1 MPAIFQESGSSAT
14 VPPLGPSSRSLT
26 KRLSAPHL
34 SGSFA
39 NPKQHRSSLA
49 PGSLSKRIR
58 SKTER
63 KVQHEDENK
72 TDAET
77 IVPSLSRTSILRRL
91 SPGLAA
97 RVKLLDGSAKIAPQ
111 PSQRRNSVGR
121 IPEDHIRGLDG
132 LHQDLSIKVEKRGQ
146 TWIRSR
152 IKREKSL
159 PNLLGTRATQEVE
172 EGGRLLG
179 QPVAHLRDSDVP
191 PISESINAA
200 GENLDLNSA
209 MATVEPVLAPRV
221 SSAGP
226 NGVHSNQRPTDL
238 EEYLKLTADGDE
250 RPPPPP
256 PKDTPPTTATSLTN
270 AQSYFNPLGLHRA
283 ESIFSFSRASF
294 SNQLSQLTSINL
306 PQPSSLEAS
315 INSISTAQAAVKA
328 LIGAADQI
336 QKWIKKAS
344 EVLSGLDAEDDV
356 EWAAAGGREGLDDV
370 DKAVMKFENLVNIYV
385 KAIEDVQIRGDI
397 ENVAADDLKTIVT
410 QMEATLK
417 NWGEVRSQLKGVKEQ
432 VELAMEWEE
441 LWSVV
446 LGDVGLEIDN
456 LSRLIFQMEEKRHK
470 LNTDLDAEPS
480 SGLDVN
486 ELETIMEDS
495 PVHGITT
502 SNKRFSVGPVFS
514 ASIPPDASAVQNPQ
528 DDSNLMQLFARM
540 QPLRASLDFLPMRLI
555 MFQSRA
561 ERIFPSACEELE
573 DRRKRLEK
581 SYKKLETD
589 AEALRK
595 ELGEDRWILVFRSA
609 GRQAQKM
616 SESVERSIAKLQES
630 LEAGDHHNNQA
641 ALTKKTENYEAK
653 KTHYIPAV
661 ERVISIIQKGIKDR
675 LTVNGE
681 IVSLLADIRT
691 KVDALKASMKVMDSV
706 LEEANISKSQ
716 QLRDSVSSII
726 TVDSP
731 ATGSTADT
739 PGSSPASS
747 VIIMSGNG
755 IRGASTPNIGTSSRR
770 DSSVGS
776 TAARSALNIRR
787 YSGLPQ
793 AVGNTVGKSSIPR
806 ASTSD
811 SLASPTSSKGSL
823 SITPTQAS
831 CLSRPSPSTQPHRP
845 RWNGS
850 SNTNDLDVGH
860 NFKPLSVTTPSP
872 YKKSSFQSRIAR
884 SISNSS
890 LPVPSPLGRTTSTSP
905 VPSMR
910 SPSRV
915 VSQLASPTTDRTVS
929 PTPSGLTLEPPLYSK
944 LRKPSAPGLSIGPR
958 SRQSYAGTPAVKAV
972 QDTEIDAETN
982 GRPGTDGR
990 PGTALGH
997 SNRRVSMIPQPKIR
1011 SGPENSSGSRK
1022 KPDERPPW
1030 R

>member
-1 MPAIFQESGSSAT
+1 MT
-14 VPPLGPSSRSLT
+14 PS
-26 KRLSAPHL
+26 
-34 SGSFA
+34 
-39 NPKQHRSSLA
+39 
-49 PGSLSKRIR
+49 SLSKRIR
-58 SKTER
+58 SKTDR
-63 KVQHEDENK
+63 KDQHEDENK
-72 TDAET
+72 IDTET
-77 IVPSLSRTSILRRL
+77 IGPPIPRTSILRRL

-111 PSQRRNSVGR
+111 SSQRRNSVGR

-152 IKREKSL
+152 IKREKSF
-159 PNLLGTRATQEVE
+159 PNLLGTQATQEEVE
-172 EGGRLLG
+172 EGSQLLG
-179 QPVAHLRDSDVP
+179 QPVANPKVTRDSGRLNDRPVP
-191 PISESINAA
+191 PILSGSFFTSESIDA
-200 GENLDLNSA
+200 NSA
-209 MATVEPVLAPRV
+209 MAVLAPQI
-221 SSAGP
+221 SSSGP
-226 NGVHSNQRPTDL
+226 NGVHSNRRPTDL
-238 EEYLKLTADGDE
+238 EEYLKLTADGDA

-256 PKDTPPTTATSLTN
+256 PKDTPPATTTSLTN
-270 AQSYFNPLGLHRA
+270 VQSYFNPLGLNRA

-315 INSISTAQAAVKA
+315 INSIPTAPAAVKA

-344 EVLSGLDAEDDV
+344 EVLRGLDAEDDV

-385 KAIEDVQIRGDI
+385 KAIEDVQVRGDI
-397 ENVAADDLKTIVT
+397 EDVVAVDLKTIVT

-432 VELAMEWEE
+432 VELAMEWGE
-441 LWSVV
+441 LWSIV

-456 LSRLIFQMEEKRHK
+456 LSRLIFEMEEKRHK
-470 LNTDLDAEPS
+470 SLNTELDAEPS
-480 SGLDVN
+480 SGLDIN
-486 ELETIMEDS
+486 ELETIMEES

-502 SNKRFSVGPVFS
+502 SNKRFSVGAVFS
-514 ASIPPDASAVQNPQ
+514 TNLSPDPSAVQNPQ

-540 QPLRASLDFLPMRLI
+540 QPLRASLDFLPMRLN

-609 GRQAQKM
+609 GKQVQKM
-616 SESVERSIAKLQES
+616 SESVERIIAKLQES
-630 LEAGDHHNNQA
+630 LEAGDHHTNQTA
-641 ALTKKTENYEAK
+641 FTKKTENYETK

-681 IVSLLADIRT
+681 IVRLLADIRIR
-691 KVDALKASMKVMDSV
+691 VDALKASMSVMDSV
-706 LEEANISKSQ
+706 LEETNISRGQ

-739 PGSSPASS
+739 PGSSPTSS
-747 VIIMSGNG
+747 IIIMSGNG

-776 TAARSALNIRR
+776 TTARSALNIRR
-787 YSGLPQ
+787 YSSLPQ
-793 AVGNTVGKSSIPR
+793 AVGNTIGKSSIPH

-811 SLASPTSSKGSL
+811 SLTSPTSSKSSM
-823 SITPTQAS
+823 SITPTQGS
-831 CLSRPSPSTQPHRP
+831 RLSRPSPSPHRP

-860 NFKPLSVTTPSP
+860 NFKPLSVTSPSP
-872 YKKSSFQSRIAR
+872 YRKSLLHSRIAR

-890 LPVPSPLGRTTSTSP
+890 LPVPSPLGRTTSMSP
-905 VPSMR
+905 APVVRP
-910 SPSRV
+910 PSRA
-915 VSQLASPTTDRTVS
+915 VSQLVSPTTDRTVS
-929 PTPSGLTLEPPLYSK
+929 PTPTGLALEPPLYSK
-944 LRKPSAPGLSIGPR
+944 LRKPSAGLPIGPR
-958 SRQSYAGTPAVKAV
+958 SRQSYAGTPAVKTV
-972 QDTEIDAETN
+972 QDTEIDAETMN
-982 GRPGTDGR
+982 GR

-997 SNRRVSMIPQPKIR
+997 SNRRSSMIPQPKNR
-1011 SGPENSSGSRK
+1011 SGYENSFGSRS